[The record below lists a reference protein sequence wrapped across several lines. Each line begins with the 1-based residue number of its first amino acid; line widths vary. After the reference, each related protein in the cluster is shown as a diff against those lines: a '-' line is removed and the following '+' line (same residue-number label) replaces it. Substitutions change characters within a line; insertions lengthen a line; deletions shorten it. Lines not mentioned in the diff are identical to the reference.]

1 MAYTGRMKDLRPTK
15 DEIPD
20 LPPKCT
26 SREFLR
32 AVFVEEEEGKKGAK
46 GGQTERKPGTGWA
59 SAQGQPYKP
68 LEPRDSTLADVKAKL
83 LQWKSIRQTIH
94 TREGQGGNQ
103 KKDHFESED
112 EARKDAASRSTK
124 PSARARA
131 PARASTKR

>member
-46 GGQTERKPGTGWA
+46 GGQTEVNLDLP
-59 SAQGQPYKP
+59 
-68 LEPRDSTLADVKAKL
+68 
-83 LQWKSIRQTIH
+83 
-94 TREGQGGNQ
+94 TR
-103 KKDHFESED
+103 
-112 EARKDAASRSTK
+112 RRVLSRVSC
-124 PSARARA
+124 
-131 PARASTKR
+131 